1 MMKLILVS
9 ATSFEI
15 DSTIQFLRSFSSR
28 NLLVDVYITGVGMV
42 NTAFELGK
50 LVDKKYN
57 FAINAGIA
65 GSFGNN
71 NIGEVVKVTQD
82 CFCELGAENKNEF
95 LSINE
100 LGLGEQ
106 ELKLS
111 QTLELNSTKK
121 LFHALGVTVNTVHGN
136 ENSIQTLLQRKKADV
151 ETMEGA
157 AFIHAA
163 NAFNWKATQIR
174 SISNKVENRNRD
186 AWDIPLAIKNLNIVL
201 INCINELNEQ

>member
-9 ATSFEI
+9 ATTFEI
-15 DSTIQFLRSFSSR
+15 EPTLQFLKSFSSR
-28 NLLVDVYITGVGMV
+28 NLLVDVCTTGVGMV

-50 LVDKKYN
+50 LVDKEYN

-71 NIGEVVKVTQD
+71 VIGEVVKVTQD

-100 LGLGEQ
+100 LGLGVQ
-106 ELKLS
+106 ELKLN
-111 QTLELNSTKK
+111 QVLELNTIKN
-121 LFHALGVTVNTVHGN
+121 LVDALGVTVNTIHGN
-136 ENSIQTLLQRKKADV
+136 ENSIEMLLQRKKADV

-163 NAFNWKATQIR
+163 NAFNWKSAQLR

-186 AWDIPLAIKNLNIVL
+186 AWNIPLAIKNLNTVL
-201 INCINELNEQ
+201 INCINELHEQ